1 LSYFTSRLTSL
12 PPPLGSPSTPK
23 QQEALME
30 EAKRIGEDY
39 LALEKYVNLNYMVRT
54 FWRRELTRG
63 LL

>member
-1 LSYFTSRLTSL
+1 
-12 PPPLGSPSTPK
+12 
-23 QQEALME
+23 ME